1 MCKYDLLFSDVLSS
15 AWRSPV
21 DDANG
26 IINLLELSQL
36 RQLVTAGDALNRN
49 PSSTSLQMQ
58 QSVNMQTVTPA
69 NISVTTPNLSQKC
82 FSSPGEDISF
92 QIQHQPLDV
101 LTPQILTSQSIVAE
115 TQPLYV
121 ASYPNTVAEQQTLL
135 DAAENFEYFQ
145 TNQEIPEFELSE
157 EEHDNKGKKDTYLCS
172 IIFLSKQ

>member
-1 MCKYDLLFSDVLSS
+1 MCKYDLFFSDVLSS
-15 AWRSPV
+15 AWRNPV

-36 RQLVTAGDALNRN
+36 RQLVAEGDALNRN

-58 QSVNMQTVTPA
+58 SVDMQTLTPV
-69 NISVTTPNLSQKC
+69 NISVTTPNLTQNC
-82 FSSPGEDISF
+82 FSSPGENVAF

-101 LTPQILTSQSIVAE
+101 LTPQILTSQSLVTG
-115 TQPLYV
+115 TQPLYA
-121 ASYPNTVAEQQTLL
+121 ASYPNTVAEQQTLP

-157 EEHDNKGKKDTYLCS
+157 EEQDNEGKTLT
-172 IIFLSKQ
+172 FL